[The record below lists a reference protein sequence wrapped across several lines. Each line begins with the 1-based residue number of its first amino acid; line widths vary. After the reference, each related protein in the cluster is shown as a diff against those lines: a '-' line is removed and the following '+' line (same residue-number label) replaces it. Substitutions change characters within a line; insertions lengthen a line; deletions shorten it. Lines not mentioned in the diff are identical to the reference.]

1 MLRITWDQASSPPRL
16 KLHGRLSG
24 PWVEELGRIWDG
36 METKPAG
43 FIVDLT
49 EVTFVAREARQ
60 LLSEMVRQGADLHGG
75 PLMQFTIERI
85 RQRSQKSGGD
95 AQGEE

>member
-1 MLRITWDQASSPPRL
+1 MLRITWDQESLPPRL

-24 PWVEELGRIWDG
+24 PWVEELGRIWNE
-36 METKPAG
+36 MKAEPRH

-49 EVTFVAREARQ
+49 EVTLVAREARQ
-60 LLSEMVRQGADLHGG
+60 LLGEMVRQGADLHGG

-85 RQRSQKSGGD
+85 RQDSQKS
-95 AQGEE
+95 AGETRRGE